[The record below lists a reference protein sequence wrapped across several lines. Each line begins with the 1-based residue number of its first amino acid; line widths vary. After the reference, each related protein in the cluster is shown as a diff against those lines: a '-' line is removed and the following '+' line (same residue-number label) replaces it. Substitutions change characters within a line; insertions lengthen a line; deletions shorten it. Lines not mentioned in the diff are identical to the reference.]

1 MIRVVA
7 QNRKARHDY
16 LIEGRIEAGVV
27 LAGPEVKALREGQ
40 GSIAEAYAGPKDGEL
55 WLINAHIPPYGP
67 AARFNLDP
75 RRPRKLLVH
84 RRELDR
90 LMAAV
95 TRSGVTLV
103 PLSIFF
109 NDRGIAKVDLAL
121 ARGKKKMDKRES
133 EKARD
138 WERQRARLL
147 RAKG

>member
-1 MIRVVA
+1 M
-7 QNRKARHDY
+7 
-16 LIEGRIEAGVV
+16 
-27 LAGPEVKALREGQ
+27 KALREGQ

-55 WLINAHIPPYGP
+55 WLFNAHIPPYGP
-67 AARFNLDP
+67 AARFNPDP

-95 TRSGVTLV
+95 TRAGVTLV

-121 ARGKKKMDKRES
+121 ARGKKKADKRES
-133 EKARD
+133 EKSRD